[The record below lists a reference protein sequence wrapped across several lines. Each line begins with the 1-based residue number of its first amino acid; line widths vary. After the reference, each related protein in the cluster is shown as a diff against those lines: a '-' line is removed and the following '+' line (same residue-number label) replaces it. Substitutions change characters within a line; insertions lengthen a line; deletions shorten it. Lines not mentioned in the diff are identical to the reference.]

1 LEHWNTGTLEHWNTG
16 TLEHWNTGTLELWNN
31 GTLELWNP
39 EPWNNMNITEIEAN
53 IVAEFSAFDDWMD
66 RYNYLIELGKDLKVI
81 DEKYKVQNNLI
92 SGCQSRVWLHA
103 EFRDGKIYFSADSD
117 AVITKG
123 LISLMI
129 RVLDGQTPD
138 DIVSAELGFLDQI
151 GLKEH
156 LSPTRSNGL
165 TSMIKQMKLYAL
177 AFKTKS

>member
-1 LEHWNTGTLEHWNTG
+1 MHINE
-16 TLEHWNTGTLELWNN
+16 
-31 GTLELWNP
+31 
-39 EPWNNMNITEIEAN
+39 TESRI
-53 IVAEFSAFDDWMD
+53 IAEFSDFDDWMD
-66 RYNYLIELGKDLKVI
+66 KYNYLIEMGKEMKVL

-103 EFRDGKIYFSADSD
+103 EYRDGRVYFSADSD

-123 LISLMI
+123 MVSLMI

-138 DIVSAELGFLDQI
+138 DIIDADLGFVEKI

-177 AFKTKS
+177 AFKTKGLGA